1 MPSFIGGVQ
10 EGSIV
15 KTDGAANARHIPDW
29 ATFPIGKI
37 CFLARP
43 SGPEFPERKI

>member
-29 ATFPIGKI
+29 EKLFPRAA
-37 CFLARP
+37 LWP
-43 SGPEFPERKI
+43 